1 MKETKL
7 IFEKVGDVNATYP
20 YLCIYDENDR
30 VNPFMEIAVTDNKE
44 LQYTIYAGIRN
55 VFLTADDWNIIQKK
69 ALEFLSKVL
78 TDESFA

>member
-30 VNPFMEIAVTDNKE
+30 VNPFMEIAVTDDKE

-55 VFLTADDWNIIQKK
+55 VFLAADDWNIIQKK
-69 ALEFLSKVL
+69 LLSFFLKY
-78 TDESFA
+78 